1 MSGVN
6 KFWRT
11 ARDIVLLF
19 GTDLGDGEDVAKKV
33 FLLRLENQRGIVQRY
48 AHGLVRTRYP
58 EVEWND

>member
-1 MSGVN
+1 MSGID

-11 ARDIVLLF
+11 ARDITASF
-19 GTDLGDGEDVAKKV
+19 GSDLADGEDVAKKL

-48 AHGLVRTRYP
+48 ANKLVRTKYP

>member
-1 MSGVN
+1 MSGID

-11 ARDIVLLF
+11 ARGIAASF
-19 GTDLGDGEDVAKKV
+19 GSDLADGEDAAKKL

-48 AHGLVRTRYP
+48 ANKLVRTKYP